1 MIPNQSP
8 HNVHSPQNVDSP
20 SQPPVA
26 VVVPDALDPHRPEI
40 TAARRIV
47 VKVGTRALLD
57 EEGKLARKRL
67 AELVTTLAGWQLGGR
82 EVVLVSSGAVGV
94 GRSTLG
100 GVTQESSAEACAA
113 VGQGIL
119 IGAYERAFGLHG
131 LTCGQLLL
139 SQRDVDDRLRAVRLA
154 STLGTL
160 LRRGVIPILNEN
172 DALEMGQG
180 IATEDGPRSAFT
192 DNDRLAA
199 LISGLLG
206 ADLLVV
212 LTDVSGLCDRD
223 PTRHHD
229 AECLDTFDLATDGD
243 KVRVEGS
250 SVGGRGGMASKLGSA
265 AVAARGGCGVVIASG
280 REPGTLSRVLGGES
294 IGTWIPPC
302 GRLLARDRWI
312 AFSPVARGYLALDAG
327 AVQALRDRGASLLA
341 TGVVGVG
348 GGFATGDVLE
358 LRGPDGSAVGR
369 ARIRHDAKTVAGWLT
384 EDRHG
389 ITLIRRSDIV
399 LEPTK
404 TSLQQPS
411 AVRLP

>member
-1 MIPNQSP
+1 MMPDQNLQSA
-8 HNVHSPQNVDSP
+8 DSP
-20 SQPPVA
+20 SQRSPEILS
-26 VVVPDALDPHRPEI
+26 LDGLSPHRPEI
-40 TAARRIV
+40 SAARRIV

-57 EEGKLARKRL
+57 EEGRLARKRL
-67 AELVTTLAGWQLGGR
+67 AELVATLAGLQLGGR

-94 GRSTLG
+94 GRATLG
-100 GVTQESSAEACAA
+100 GAAQEPSAEACAA

-119 IGAYERAFGLHG
+119 IGAYERAFGHHG

-160 LRRGVIPILNEN
+160 LRRAVVPILNEN

-180 IATEDGPRSAFT
+180 IATEEGPRSAFT

-229 AECLDTFDLATDGD
+229 AACLDTFDVATDGD
-243 KVRVEGS
+243 KVRVEGT

-312 AFSPVARGYLALDAG
+312 AFSPVARGHLTLDAG

-341 TGVVGVG
+341 TGVVSLAGS
-348 GGFATGDVLE
+348 FAAGDVLE
-358 LRGPDGSAVGR
+358 LRGPDGKAIGR
-369 ARIRHDAKTVAGWLT
+369 ARIRHDAKTVSGWLA
-384 EDRHG
+384 EDRYG

-399 LEPTK
+399 LDRTK
-404 TSLQQPS
+404 NPLQQPS
-411 AVRLP
+411 DS